1 MRAALCYIAPR
12 KKYEHETDS
21 MLIAGVCI
29 VLIRWETFYNVE
41 EYVTEQRYIYVIV
54 VSEEFINLT
63 LQY

>member
-29 VLIRWETFYNVE
+29 VLIR
-41 EYVTEQRYIYVIV
+41 
-54 VSEEFINLT
+54 
-63 LQY
+63 